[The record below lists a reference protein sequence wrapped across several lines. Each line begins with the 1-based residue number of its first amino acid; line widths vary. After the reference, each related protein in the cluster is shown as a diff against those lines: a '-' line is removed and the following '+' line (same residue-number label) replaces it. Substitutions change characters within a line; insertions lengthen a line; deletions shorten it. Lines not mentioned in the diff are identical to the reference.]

1 MPDEKII
8 IICVSV
14 LLVAACAVGAAL
26 YVTHGSQ
33 NDGAQTGD
41 TTDTAKTEFPY
52 VYLEDFWN
60 GYKKAND
67 TSNISLETIY
77 DESKKLVESGKKI
90 YFKDNTYTASYMSRR
105 ILQQESN
112 DYIAV

>member
-1 MPDEKII
+1 M
-8 IICVSV
+8 SV

-77 DESKKLVESGKKI
+77 DESKSWSRAVKRYISKI
-90 YFKDNTYTASYMSRR
+90 IPIPRH
-105 ILQQESN
+105 I
-112 DYIAV
+112 